1 MGITYGTCACGSP
14 IEHHRAHRCP
24 SCVRR
29 AVERRRRRDPEPS
42 RHYLAYIDA
51 AELLGV
57 SIGFIRAHRQQ
68 IGFVKLGGLWRVSR
82 TSLEEYF
89 AGAARKSGE

>member
-1 MGITYGTCACGSP
+1 M
-14 IEHHRAHRCP
+14 
-24 SCVRR
+24 
-29 AVERRRRRDPEPS
+29 
-42 RHYLAYIDA
+42 
-51 AELLGV
+51 